1 MSSSDSDHKI
11 TVNRIKLAT
20 ELNMIKKSAEQKKE
34 LIHSYL
40 ENFISLYKYGKQNG
54 AILEEDFQ
62 NEISAGVETLEKMM
76 QEANIFENLTQQ
88 TIGNFSKFIQDNPL
102 SKEKQKQNVRPTPTK
117 ILKRGESLPKVDE
130 QLEQKSDD
138 LTNV

>member
-1 MSSSDSDHKI
+1 MSLSNDDHKI

-20 ELNMIKKSAEQKKE
+20 ELNMLKKSTEQKKE
-34 LIHSYL
+34 LVHTYL
-40 ENFISLYKYGKQNG
+40 ESFISMYKYGKQNG
-54 AILEEDFQ
+54 KVLEEEFQ
-62 NEISAGVETLEKMM
+62 NDISGMVETLEKMM

-88 TIGNFSKFIQDNPL
+88 TIGNFSKFIQENPL

-130 QLEQKSDD
+130 QLETKVDD
-138 LTNV
+138 TTNV

>member
-117 ILKRGESLPKVDE
+117 ILKRGETLPKVDE
-130 QLEQKSDD
+130 QLETKVDD
-138 LTNV
+138 TTNV